1 MRLNKSDG
9 VGQTRHHGIGAC
21 GTALAVPA
29 VDKDGRHAGPLRRL
43 DVSPPVANADAR
55 CKVESQPRGGVEDHS
70 RSWLAALAIVGIV
83 VGANHD
89 LVQRQ
94 LPPQR
99 VMHPVNFVA
108 GLPTPGD
115 VWLVGYD
122 DQSEAPVSQPMT
134 SLCHAG
140 Q

>member
-21 GTALAVPA
+21 GTTLVIPA
-29 VDKDGRHAGPLRRL
+29 VDEDGRHASALRRL
-43 DVSPPVANADAR
+43 DVSPPVANTDAR
-55 CKVESQPRGGVEDHS
+55 CEVESQPRSGVEDHS
-70 RSWLAALAIVGIV
+70 RPRLAALAIIGIV
-83 VGANHD
+83 VSTDHN

-94 LPPQR
+94 PSMQY
-99 VMHPVNFVA
+99 VMHPVDFFA

-122 DQSEAPVSQPMT
+122 D
-134 SLCHAG
+134 
-140 Q
+140 